1 MAKLFLNDF
10 YTIASM
16 KTDPGKSHLEVQVHL
31 DRDHLLFAGHFPDQP
46 VVPGVVMIQMITEI
60 LSDSLQDD
68 LELKELDRVKFLS
81 LVDPAIHPTLEF
93 ELIIKKEE
101 KKEDQQYYH
110 VNANIHSQE
119 QLIMKC
125 NGKWERKQAN

>member
-10 YTIASM
+10 YTIGSI
-16 KTDPGKSHLEVQVHL
+16 KTDPGKNHLEVQVNL

-60 LSDSLQDD
+60 LSDSLQNN

-81 LVDPAIHPTLEF
+81 LVDPAVHKILEI
-93 ELIIKKEE
+93 ELTIKE
-101 KKEDQQYYH
+101 EDQQSYH
-110 VNANIHSQE
+110 VTTTIRSQE
-119 QLIMKC
+119 ELIMQCK
-125 NGKWERKQAN
+125 GKWEQEPAT